1 MSRSSLTEQAEVSD
15 LLQRPPQVAA
25 RLEAAPV
32 GIDVHVANRLLDPD
46 TEAQR
51 APREGVQDVH
61 KVGIVGGKAPVGV
74 HPLKVGTGRVQTCGR
89 RHKHL
94 IRTRLNVPKTLTA
107 RRSGLPTFLPVILPT
122 LLVAWLPANPATWAP
137 RL

>member
-1 MSRSSLTEQAEVSD
+1 M
-15 LLQRPPQVAA
+15 
-25 RLEAAPV
+25 
-32 GIDVHVANRLLDPD
+32 ANGLLDPD
-46 TEAQR
+46 AEAQR

-61 KVGIVGGKAPVGV
+61 KVGVVGGEAPVGV
-74 HPLKVGTGRVQTCGR
+74 HPLEVGTGRVQTCGR
-89 RHKHL
+89 RHEHP